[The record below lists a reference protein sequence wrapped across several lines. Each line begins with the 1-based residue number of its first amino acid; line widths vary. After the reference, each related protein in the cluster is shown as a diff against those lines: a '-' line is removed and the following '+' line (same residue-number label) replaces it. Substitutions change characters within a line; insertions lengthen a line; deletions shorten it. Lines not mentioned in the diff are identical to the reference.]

1 MTRAWRENLSGQTF
15 GRLTVLR
22 EMPSDKAHRS
32 WLCVCACGTEKV
44 VGHPSLK
51 SGRTQSCGCLR
62 RELVAKKMTTHGACA
77 SRKPTRAYK
86 IWAGMIARCEIK
98 SASGYEQY
106 GGKGVKVCDRWKS
119 FENFL
124 ADMGE
129 PPAGMSIDRLDGS
142 RGYESGN
149 CRWATRQQQN
159 ENRKSVRWIEFDG
172 KRMNVAQWARHL
184 GINKSTLLEALAKHP
199 LEIALRDRGR
209 N

>member
-1 MTRAWRENLSGQTF
+1 MTRAWRENLSGQQF

-22 EMPSDKAHRS
+22 EVPTDKSHRS
-32 WLCVCACGTEKV
+32 WLCECSCGTEKV
-44 VGHPSLK
+44 VGHTALK
-51 SGRTQSCGCLR
+51 SGATQSCGCLR
-62 RELVAKKMTTHGACA
+62 RESTTKQMTKHGASA
-77 SRKPTRAYK
+77 RGNWTRAYR
-86 IWAGMIARCEIK
+86 IWAGMVARCEIK
-98 SASGYEQY
+98 SATGYDRY
-106 GGKGVKVCDRWKS
+106 GAKGVKVCDRWKN

-129 PPAGMSIDRLDGS
+129 PPAGMSIDRIDGAL
-142 RGYESGN
+142 GYEPEN

-199 LEIALRDRGR
+199 LEVALRDRGR
-209 N
+209 K

>member
-1 MTRAWRENLSGQTF
+1 MTRAWRENLSGQQF

-22 EMPSDKAHRS
+22 EVMAGKSHRS
-32 WLCVCACGTEKV
+32 WLCECSCGSERV
-44 VGHPSLK
+44 VSHPALK

-62 RELVAKKMTTHGACA
+62 RELVAKKMTTHGATASGKA
-77 SRKPTRAYK
+77 SRVYK
-86 IWAGMIARCEIK
+86 IWSGMIARCEIK

-106 GGKGVKVCDRWKS
+106 GAKGVTVCERWKN
-119 FENFL
+119 FEHFL

-129 PPAGMSIDRLDGS
+129 PPAGMSIDRIDGTL
-142 RGYESGN
+142 GYEPGN

-184 GINKSTLLEALAKHP
+184 GINSSTLLEALGKHP
-199 LEIALRDRGR
+199 LEVALRDRGR
-209 N
+209 K

>member
-1 MTRAWRENLSGQTF
+1 MTRAWRENISGQTF

-22 EMPSDKAHRS
+22 EMSSDKAHRS
-32 WLCVCACGTEKV
+32 WLCVCTCGTEKL

-51 SGRTQSCGCLR
+51 SGKTKSCGCLR
-62 RELVAKKMTTHGACA
+62 RELVAKKMTRHGACA

-86 IWAGMIARCEIK
+86 IWSGMIARCEIK

-106 GGKGVKVCDRWKS
+106 GGRGVKVCDRWKS

-142 RGYESGN
+142 RGYEPGN

-172 KRMNVAQWARHL
+172 KRMNVAQWAKHL
-184 GINKSTLLEALAKHP
+184 GINNSTLLEALAKHP